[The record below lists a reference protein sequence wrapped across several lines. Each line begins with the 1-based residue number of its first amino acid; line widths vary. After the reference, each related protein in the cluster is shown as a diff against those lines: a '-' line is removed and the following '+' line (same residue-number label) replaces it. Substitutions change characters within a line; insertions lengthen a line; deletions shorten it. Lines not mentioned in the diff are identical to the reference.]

1 MKEKI
6 LTIKN
11 LSFAYDGS
19 NVLDNINF
27 DVASGCFLS
36 ILGPNGSGKSTLI
49 NLISKVLKNYKGEII
64 VKDRSIEN
72 LNSKEIAKLVAVVPQ
87 YSNAGFNFLVGEGPD
102 GKISLCIKVWQGK
115 EAGF

>member
-1 MKEKI
+1 MKEKV

-19 NVLDNINF
+19 NVLNNI
-27 DVASGCFLS
+27 DLGVESGSFVS
-36 ILGPNGSGKSTLI
+36 IIGPNGSGKSTLI
-49 NLISKVLKNYKGEII
+49 NLISKILKNYKGEII

-87 YSNAGFNFLVGEGPD
+87 YSNAGFDFLVGELVLMG
-102 GKISLCIKVWQGK
+102 S
-115 EAGF
+115 

>member
-11 LSFAYDGS
+11 LSFAYDGA

-64 VKDRSIEN
+64 IKDRSIEN
-72 LNSKEIAKLVAVVPQ
+72 LNSKEIAKLH
-87 YSNAGFNFLVGEGPD
+87 NFVIYRRLSTQCSVLEF
-102 GKISLCIKVWQGK
+102 L
-115 EAGF
+115 